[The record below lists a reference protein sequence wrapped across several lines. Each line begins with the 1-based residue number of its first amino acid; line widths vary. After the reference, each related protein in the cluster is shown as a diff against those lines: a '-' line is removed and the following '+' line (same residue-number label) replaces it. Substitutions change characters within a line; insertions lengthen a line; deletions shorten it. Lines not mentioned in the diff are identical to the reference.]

1 MAEDS
6 DKRMSEHLSKARDY
20 TILILKKGPK
30 YQEDA
35 QNGKPIVWQHGKRNM
50 FLQQDGALAVV
61 CPIVGD
67 AEYAGIGVFNRT
79 VEEAREIMDGDPAVK
94 AEVLTYSVHSGKG
107 FPGDALPA

>member
-6 DKRMSEHLSKARDY
+6 SKSTSEHLSKARDY

-50 FLQQDGALAVV
+50 SLRQDGVLAVV
-61 CPIVGD
+61 CPIIGD
-67 AEYAGIGVFNRT
+67 AEYAGVGVFNRT
-79 VEEAREIMDGDPAVK
+79 VEEARKIMNDDPAIK
-94 AEVLTYSVHSGKG
+94 AKVLTYSVHSGKG
-107 FPGDALPA
+107 FPGDALPS